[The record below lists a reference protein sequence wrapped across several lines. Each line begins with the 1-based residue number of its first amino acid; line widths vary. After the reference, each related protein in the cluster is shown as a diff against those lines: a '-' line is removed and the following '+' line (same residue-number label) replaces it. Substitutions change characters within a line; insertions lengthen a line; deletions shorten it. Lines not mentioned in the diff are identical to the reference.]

1 MNDFNSDN
9 KPKKVIQSP
18 YNIDDLIYLL
28 QKMFNDFNMIDCK
41 MKEILNSESIEKEGL
56 QDIAKKLNE
65 ANIELNQ
72 CAEIRNKKIDELLKM
87 IKN

>member
-1 MNDFNSDN
+1 MNDFNDDN
-9 KPKKVIQSP
+9 KPKKVILSP

-72 CAEIRNKKIDELLKM
+72 CAEIRNKKIDELLKI

>member
-41 MKEILNSESIEKEGL
+41 MKEILNSE
-56 QDIAKKLNE
+56 
-65 ANIELNQ
+65 
-72 CAEIRNKKIDELLKM
+72 
-87 IKN
+87 

>member
-1 MNDFNSDN
+1 MKTNNS
-9 KPKKVIQSP
+9 KVTQPLFWEGYIQ
-18 YNIDDLIYLL
+18 DLL

>member
-1 MNDFNSDN
+1 MNDFNDDN
-9 KPKKVIQSP
+9 KPKKVILSP

-72 CAEIRNKKIDELLKM
+72 CAEIRNKK
-87 IKN
+87 